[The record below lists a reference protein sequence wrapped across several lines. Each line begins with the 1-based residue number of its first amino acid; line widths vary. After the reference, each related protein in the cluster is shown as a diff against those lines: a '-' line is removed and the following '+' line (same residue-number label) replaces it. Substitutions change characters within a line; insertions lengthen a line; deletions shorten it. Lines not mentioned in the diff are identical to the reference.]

1 MPAFAL
7 PCFGQKRPSVHPL
20 SLSFSLC
27 VCMSDHPYFPSCSR
41 NKVSA
46 QCIKQCIVIFLFF
59 SCRMSMG
66 EHLYVCVLF
75 LTMHL
80 YFSFL
85 LPIFPL
91 ILARQNINKRTSTL
105 SPLLEPRNT
114 CPQQHGPAY
123 LKRLRPNRKKKLES
137 NFSSSQSF
145 FLCYRFCCFV
155 CYYYCCCCNLC
166 LVYGICV
173 YVCVLCL
180 GDGW

>member
-1 MPAFAL
+1 MAVVLSPIAYLCL
-7 PCFGQKRPSVHPL
+7 PLLCLASAKNVRPFIRSPSL
-20 SLSFSLC
+20 SLS
-27 VCMSDHPYFPSCSR
+27 VC
-41 NKVSA
+41 
-46 QCIKQCIVIFLFF
+46 
-59 SCRMSMG
+59 
-66 EHLYVCVLF
+66 
-75 LTMHL
+75 
-80 YFSFL
+80 
-85 LPIFPL
+85 
-91 ILARQNINKRTSTL
+91 NINRRTSTL